1 LEQGVL
7 NVVCFLVTL
16 FNPGC
21 FDNDGTPL
29 PATSP
34 TTVPPPPATVNCP
47 APTPIGPD
55 SVIVGSLTTSD
66 CTYVRLF
73 STNTDDLSLID
84 QYVVTL
90 PANGE
95 FTIQM
100 ESTQFDASLILLNS
114 SPELSEIAFDDNSG
128 GGLNAL
134 LSVNLAAGTYIIVA
148 KSATSTSVAG
158 AYMLTTSFTP
168 VIWTP
173 TSTTGA
179 PEARTE
185 HTAVWTGTEMIV
197 WGGHD
202 ENSYAKDSGARFNP
216 TSETWAPTSLLNAP
230 SLREQHTAVWTGT
243 KMIIWGGRE
252 FFLFGPLGDGGR
264 YDPQTNTW
272 APVTT
277 VNRPSSRRRHTA
289 VWTGTEM
296 IIWGGLGCAG
306 CEAGELGSGARY
318 NPSTDTWTPIATA
331 NAPEARF
338 WHTAVWT
345 GSKMIVWGG
354 QNTNST
360 FLNTGG
366 AYDPVTDTW
375 ESTSLVAAPAPTRC
389 HAAVWTGTE
398 MIVFGGQINSGTG
411 CTLSSTGN
419 GARYEPITGSWS
431 PMSIAPVS
439 SSFSSASVI
448 WSGDRLITWFD
459 TEGARYNPADDFWLR
474 VASDGAP
481 SARREHTLV
490 WTGSKMIVWGGEFAG
505 PLDTGGVYQ
514 PEVDTMP

>member
-1 LEQGVL
+1 LGG
-7 NVVCFLVTL
+7 NCDA
-16 FNPGC
+16 PPP
-21 FDNDGTPL
+21 PL

-243 KMIIWGGRE
+243 K
-252 FFLFGPLGDGGR
+252 
-264 YDPQTNTW
+264 
-272 APVTT
+272 
-277 VNRPSSRRRHTA
+277 
-289 VWTGTEM
+289 M